1 MSRQGKEK
9 YSKLKSIYIWKEQ
22 YTKLKTKIFLASKA
36 FGQHESGS
44 IFSAVMD
51 LEMRKILVKC
61 YVVERVL

>member
-1 MSRQGKEK
+1 MSSQGKEK

-22 YTKLKTKIFLASKA
+22 YTKLKTKISLASKA
-36 FGQHESGS
+36 FSQHESGP

-61 YVVERVL
+61 YVVERVP